1 MTLTWD
7 WSGPEYDDLLC
18 VIEYV
23 VYPSAVPSTMKR
35 NCSDTP
41 YTLDTSM
48 HRGQLYQI
56 RIFSETLFWESE
68 KTDYVN
74 LTSGTC
80 YIGSDGV

>member
-23 VYPSAVPSTMKR
+23 VYPSAVPSTIKETVVIR
-35 NCSDTP
+35 P
-41 YTLDTSM
+41 TSM

-56 RIFSETLFWESE
+56 RIFSETSFWESE

-80 YIGSDGV
+80 YIGYDGV

>member
-1 MTLTWD
+1 MTLSWD

-23 VYPSAVPSTMKR
+23 VYPSVVPSTIKR

-56 RIFSETLFWESE
+56 RICSETSFWESE

-80 YIGSDGV
+80 YIGYDGV